1 MSEKKSLGIYVHI
14 PFCKQK
20 CRYCD
25 FLSFP
30 ITNEETKEAYVDAL
44 IRNIEEQAAV
54 CADRYIV
61 DTIYIGGGTPSL
73 LSFEQLQR
81 ICYAIGN
88 SFQIDPD
95 YEWTLEVNP
104 NSGGDNIKM
113 MMLRKAGI
121 NRLSIGAQSTCE
133 SQLQILG
140 RVHSV
145 QDIFLTYEAAC
156 KAEFTNI
163 NVDLM
168 YGVFGQTVE
177 DFAKSLEDI
186 LYIAPQHLSA
196 YQLIIE
202 EGTPFYDLYHS
213 GQVQLPSE
221 EAIAQMEE
229 ILFSWT
235 QLAGMHRYEISNFA
249 KPGYESRHNLRYWRM
264 QDYLA
269 IGLGA
274 SGFFFGDPM
283 GIRSENTKNLKEY
296 LEHPTA
302 GNITQ
307 VPIHNEMEEFCFLGL
322 RMLEEGID
330 CENFRNMF
338 GRRIETVYPPALF
351 ERFIQQGL
359 MEKKYAPREAY
370 VLTPRGAEVSNRIM
384 AEFIQ

>member
-1 MSEKKSLGIYVHI
+1 MSEKNSLGIYVHI

-30 ITNEETKEAYVDAL
+30 IANEETKDAYVDAL
-44 IRNIEEQAAV
+44 IQNIQEQAAV

-73 LSFEQLQR
+73 LSVEQLKK

-104 NSGGDNIKM
+104 NSAGDDVKL

-133 SQLQILG
+133 RQLQTLG
-140 RVHSV
+140 RIHSV

-168 YGVFGQTVE
+168 YGIFGQTVE
-177 DFAKSLEDI
+177 EFAKSLEDI
-186 LYIAPQHLSA
+186 LYVAPQHLSA

-213 GQVQLPSE
+213 GQAKLPSE
-221 EAIAQMEE
+221 EEIAQMEE

-249 KPGYESRHNLRYWRM
+249 KPGYESRHNLRYWRL

-274 SGFFFGDPM
+274 SGFFFGDP
-283 GIRSENTKNLKEY
+283 GIRSENTRNLKEY

-302 GNITQ
+302 GTITQ

-330 CENFRNMF
+330 CENFRSKF
-338 GRRIETVYPPALF
+338 GRSVETVYPPAMF

-370 VLTPRGAEVSNRIM
+370 VLTPRGADVSNQIM
-384 AEFIQ
+384 AEFIK

>member
-1 MSEKKSLGIYVHI
+1 MSEKKTLGIYVHI

-30 ITNEETKEAYVDAL
+30 ITNEDTKEAYVDAL
-44 IRNIEEQAAV
+44 IRNIQEQAAV

-81 ICYAIGN
+81 VCHAIGN

-104 NSGGDNIKM
+104 NSAGDDVKL

-133 SQLQILG
+133 RQLQTLG

-168 YGVFGQTVE
+168 YGIFGQTVE
-177 DFAKSLEDI
+177 EFAKSLEDI

-213 GQVQLPSE
+213 GQAKLPSE
-221 EAIAQMEE
+221 EEIAQMEE
-229 ILFSWT
+229 ILYSWT
-235 QLAGMHRYEISNFA
+235 QLAGMHRYEISNYA
-249 KPGYESRHNLRYWRM
+249 RPGCESRHNLRYWRL

-274 SGFFFGDPM
+274 SGFFFGDP
-283 GIRSENTKNLKEY
+283 GIRSENNKNLK
-296 LEHPTA
+296 
-302 GNITQ
+302 
-307 VPIHNEMEEFCFLGL
+307 
-322 RMLEEGID
+322 
-330 CENFRNMF
+330 
-338 GRRIETVYPPALF
+338 
-351 ERFIQQGL
+351 
-359 MEKKYAPREAY
+359 K
-370 VLTPRGAEVSNRIM
+370 
-384 AEFIQ
+384 